1 MENILEQYNL
11 YPEGGYDDPCR
22 DEELDYVDDRFLKL
36 EALIK
41 AYGSNP
47 DKSPL
52 SSENA
57 RFLALWLHRWIMHER
72 HVRRI
77 NKLVEM
83 GILAYVY
90 GAYTPRE
97 TRNLQ
102 RKASHDIGVAA
113 RLLTQRLAATSF
125 FTNLGPILEDAYN
138 AITQETEECPDEDK
152 HIEVRDFMDR
162 FNKPTWESVQANI
175 FAYLILINEVAIKAS
190 KDLSPANAKMGQ
202 PPKTKR
208 DALFFQW
215 QERIAS
221 DLSMSLDDSL
231 HFASKSW
238 GIYFP
243 DEDIKVD
250 AAEKIIKTQRAR
262 AKGK

>member
-1 MENILEQYNL
+1 MENPYEEYNL

-36 EALIK
+36 EALVK

-47 DKSPL
+47 DKSLL
-52 SSENA
+52 SSENS
-57 RFLALWLHRWIMHER
+57 RFLALWLHRWIMHNR
-72 HVRRI
+72 HVRRV
-77 NKLVEM
+77 NKLVEN

-90 GAYTPRE
+90 GAHTPRE

-102 RKASHDIGVAA
+102 RKASHDIAVAA
-113 RLLTQRLAATSF
+113 GLLNQRLAATSF
-125 FTNLGPILEDAYN
+125 LTNLGPVLEDAYN
-138 AITQETEECPDEDK
+138 ALAKEAQEFPDDAK
-152 HIEVRDFMDR
+152 HVEVRHFMDR
-162 FNKPTWESVQANI
+162 FNKPAWESVQANI
-175 FAYLILINEVAIKAS
+175 SAYLMLINEVANKAS
-190 KDLSPANAKMGQ
+190 KDLSPGSAKMGQ
-202 PPKTKR
+202 PPKTER
-208 DALFFQW
+208 DTLFFQW

-243 DEDIKVD
+243 HEEIKED